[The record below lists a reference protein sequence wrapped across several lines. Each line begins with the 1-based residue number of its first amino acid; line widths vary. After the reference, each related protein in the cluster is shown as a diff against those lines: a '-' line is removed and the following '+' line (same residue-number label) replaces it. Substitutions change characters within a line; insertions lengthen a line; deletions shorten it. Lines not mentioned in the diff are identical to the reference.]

1 MKQLLLKYAP
11 LFIALTA
18 LADTQFDLL
27 IQIGLT
33 ETAIGWIKLLGLL
46 TALFLPSVSKKVNL
60 MAREFNPENQTFDN
74 SDPIRTDIPKGT
86 KF

>member
-1 MKQLLLKYAP
+1 MKQLLIKYAP
-11 LFIALTA
+11 LFIAITA

-46 TALFLPSVSKKVNL
+46 TALFLPSVKEVFMQREADNL
-60 MAREFNPENQTFDN
+60 
-74 SDPIRTDIPKGT
+74 DPIRPGGPKT
-86 KF
+86 RF

>member
-33 ETAIGWIKLLGLL
+33 ATAIGWIKLLGLL
-46 TALFLPSVSKKVNL
+46 TALFLPSVKEVFMREIDADNLDPQNPKVPTTKK
-60 MAREFNPENQTFDN
+60 
-74 SDPIRTDIPKGT
+74 
-86 KF
+86 